1 MQHLGGALCDRTKN
15 ICEADYTHTW
25 AKSIVMKSR
34 DQVTFSPTSC
44 RQTNDGSERTLKEQT
59 QLASLLSLWSVLS
72 ISNSLRFPFIFEN

>member
-15 ICEADYTHTW
+15 ICEADYTRTW

-44 RQTNDGSERTLKEQT
+44 RQTNDGSERTLEEIITT
-59 QLASLLSLWSVLS
+59 QLASPLSL
-72 ISNSLRFPFIFEN
+72 